1 MTVTLK
7 TLNRGQQPVTPS
19 MVRRRLALGWAGLGT
34 GLGAIA
40 AVGLLAPV
48 PSNAVM
54 ARPTAPASLP
64 AQSRQIAAAP
74 TNLEQAV
81 LQQINQYRASRKLA
95 PLKLDARISAQAAAH
110 SQAMAAGKVPFS
122 HNGFNQRVQ
131 TIARSLPY
139 SSAAENVAYNQ
150 GYADPATQAVQGWLK
165 SPGHLKNIQGQFNL
179 TGISV
184 VRNAKGEFYF
194 TQIFIRSR

>member
-1 MTVTLK
+1 MTVN
-7 TLNRGQQPVTPS
+7 LNRCQQPVTNL
-19 MVRRRLALGWAGLGT
+19 MVRHRLALWLVGLGT

-40 AVGLLAPV
+40 TLSLLVPAPSSAVLP
-48 PSNAVM
+48 
-54 ARPTAPASLP
+54 RPTAPVSLP
-64 AQSRQIAAAP
+64 AQPLSRQIAAAP
-74 TNLEQAV
+74 TSLEQSV
-81 LQQINQYRASRKLA
+81 LRQINQYRASRKLA
-95 PLKLDARISAQAAAH
+95 PLKLDARISAQAAVH
-110 SQAMAAGKVPFS
+110 NQAMAAGKVPFS
-122 HNGFNQRVQ
+122 HNGFDQRVKA
-131 TIARSLPY
+131 IARSLPY

-184 VRNAKGEFYF
+184 VRNAKGEYYF

>member
-1 MTVTLK
+1 MTVN
-7 TLNRGQQPVTPS
+7 LNRCQQPVTKP
-19 MVRRRLALGWAGLGT
+19 MVRRRLALCLA

-40 AVGLLAPV
+40 AVGMV
-48 PSNAVM
+48 PALSNA
-54 ARPTAPASLP
+54 AAPRTTAPASLS
-64 AQSRQIAAAP
+64 AQTQPRQIAAAP
-74 TNLEQAV
+74 TSLEQSV

-110 SQAMAAGKVPFS
+110 SQAMATGKVPFS
-122 HNGFNQRVQ
+122 HNGFDQRVQ
-131 TIARSLPY
+131 AIARSLPY

-184 VRNAKGEFYF
+184 VRNAKGEYYF

>member
-1 MTVTLK
+1 MTVN
-7 TLNRGQQPVTPS
+7 LNRCQQPVTKP
-19 MVRRRLALGWAGLGT
+19 MVHHRMALCLAGLGA

-40 AVGLLAPV
+40 AVGMV
-48 PSNAVM
+48 PALSNA
-54 ARPTAPASLP
+54 AAPRTTAPASLS
-64 AQSRQIAAAP
+64 AQIQSRQIASAP
-74 TNLEQAV
+74 TSLEQSV
-81 LQQINQYRASRKLA
+81 LRQINQYRASRKLA

-110 SQAMAAGKVPFS
+110 SQAMATGKVPFS
-122 HNGFNQRVQ
+122 HNGFDQRVQ
-131 TIARSLPY
+131 AIARSLPY

-184 VRNAKGEFYF
+184 VRNAKGEYYF